1 MEESVIAA
9 LVSYLPKQQAAG
21 SQPTL
26 GPEEARLVIM
36 ALHCLQRLASS
47 PHIAMQI
54 VGGSGGA
61 GRIFSAL
68 LSRHDHVATEAAR
81 LLLRLFAPAAGRTGA
96 PPRPADSTASGGS
109 PMAGPGAIEDV
120 AASRTCKSVCFISDA
135 RCGSLLLPL
144 KLGPESRGASP
155 LLAGA
160 IMEVVAAVACKP
172 GSRTTELATKEALLH
187 EVAAMGRPLFA
198 LFNHPARQIGDA
210 AALAMQAIAEGG
222 AGAAA
227 PMREAALS
235 EGAVLHHLLRAMG
248 PSTPRQQLS
257 RHLVALWSDAHEPTL
272 RLLRR
277 IFPPGLMRF
286 LDEPKKKSVPPPA
299 RRLGPPDRRS
309 LLGTSTSVG
318 ESTGTTGPGHM
329 LAPNTSPRHI
339 PSTTSTESELLHNNS
354 TTPTPSTTAPGRVP
368 PIGQVPSN
376 STGGGFSPIVSPRN
390 STRVPS
396 RLSSQG
402 GPASGQA
409 TTTPAAAAGG
419 GSVSSPAEN
428 RRTSPTIAPPG
439 APSLTRN
446 EAVPPS
452 IGTPTTTSSSTNRT
466 GTAGGIVNVPG
477 GLVSHA
483 NTGQVQGMDTT
494 SFYGTSSLSVGTG
507 QQLLNVGSGG
517 GRELPLPPAQIA
529 ERLLSGGRRPSGTP
543 ELRGNWEAFW
553 SAVDK
558 DHCHA
563 ALIWNE
569 RTRAELREALQVS
582 NK

>member
-1 MEESVIAA
+1 MEENVVAA

-36 ALHCLQRLASS
+36 ALHCLQRLSSS

-54 VGGSGGA
+54 TGGAGGA

-81 LLLRLFAPAAGRTGA
+81 LLLRLFSPAAGRTGA
-96 PPRPADSTASGGS
+96 PPRPADGAPGGS
-109 PMAGPGAIEDV
+109 PMAAPGAMEDV
-120 AASRTCKSVCFISDA
+120 ASSRACKSICFISDA
-135 RCGSLLLPL
+135 RCGSLLSPL
-144 KLGPESRGASP
+144 KQSQESRGPSP

-227 PMREAALS
+227 PMREAALA
-235 EGAVLHHLLRAMG
+235 EGAVLHHLLRSMG
-248 PSTPRQQLS
+248 PTTSRQQLS
-257 RHLVALWSDAHEPTL
+257 RHLVALWSDAHDPTL

-286 LDEPKKKSVPPPA
+286 LDEPKKKAGTTPV

-309 LLGTSTSVG
+309 LLATVPGTGAGAGATPVGGSTSA
-318 ESTGTTGPGHM
+318 SGHII
-329 LAPNTSPRHI
+329 APSSMSPRLT
-339 PSTTSTESELLHNNS
+339 TTSSMSDGE
-354 TTPTPSTTAPGRVP
+354 
-368 PIGQVPSN
+368 
-376 STGGGFSPIVSPRN
+376 TGGAIFTPGTLSGRGGGPLQGGGAPI
-390 STRVPS
+390 PS

-402 GPASGQA
+402 GSVPVASAEEGRETA
-409 TTTPAAAAGG
+409 ASVVAPSETASAIRETPGVDLSGPTTTAGG
-419 GSVSSPAEN
+419 G
-428 RRTSPTIAPPG
+428 
-439 APSLTRN
+439 
-446 EAVPPS
+446 
-452 IGTPTTTSSSTNRT
+452 
-466 GTAGGIVNVPG
+466 
-477 GLVSHA
+477 
-483 NTGQVQGMDTT
+483 
-494 SFYGTSSLSVGTG
+494 
-507 QQLLNVGSGG
+507 GG
-517 GRELPLPPAQIA
+517 GRGGVVHMPGGAGYNNSLAGSGQRNLVGAGQGPLGPSSGVVDQLQTQSQALQSQVPHQLPLPPAQIA
-529 ERLLSGGRRPSGTP
+529 ERLLAGGRRPTGAP
-543 ELRGNWEAFW
+543 ELKGNWEAFW
-553 SAVDK
+553 AAVDK

-569 RTRAELREALQVS
+569 RTRAELREALQVRLYFALFTLS
-582 NK
+582 WCI